1 MSLVTAVLLTARFL
15 LELALLA
22 AWAVIGWNLVEPTAL
37 QVTLAVV
44 LPIASATLWGLC
56 LSPKARFD
64 LALPLRVAIELVLF
78 SVAALGLWLLD
89 YRAAAV
95 LLLGLEVVVLV
106 ALLRLGHPPG
116 SSPEVASLS

>member
-78 SVAALGLWLLD
+78 SAAAFGLWVFD
-89 YRAAAV
+89 FGTAAT
-95 LLLGLEVVVLV
+95 LLLCLEIVVLV

-116 SSPEVASLS
+116 SSPEVASLG